1 MTNKL
6 YNGFNNGRSPSDG
19 VGGRKPDYQTN
30 KLVTMTEQQKKADEL
45 VERFT
50 KALTVNSWAVLK
62 VDVIQCAII
71 CVEEILSEQPDTVHG
86 YTNEGQLLVV
96 DNFRKYYWKSV
107 LNELKSRL

>member
-1 MTNKL
+1 MTHK
-6 YNGFNNGRSPSDG
+6 
-19 VGGRKPDYQTN
+19 Q
-30 KLVTMTEQQKKADEL
+30 KADEL

-71 CVEEILSEQPDTVHG
+71 CVEREIEALDSVLDSRRH
-86 YTNEGQLLVV
+86 
-96 DNFRKYYWKSV
+96 FRTIHENDVYDERESV